1 MNIERETVFKNGKVQ
16 KRIVIDGKEFYFD
29 IDTIEV
35 GLGLAIG
42 TFLGIGV
49 LLYLAGWKLV
59 DLIADFLL

>member
-1 MNIERETVFKNGKVQ
+1 MNIERETVFKNSKVQ